1 MSVDY
6 NAMSI
11 RELKRYMLDHR
22 DDEKIFSAYMDR
34 RHARPKKV
42 LITAQDAKL
51 PLAQTFPKLVNLGQ
65 TGGRTCQ

>member
-6 NAMSI
+6 NAMSN

-22 DDEKIFSAYMDR
+22 DDEKAFSAYMDR

-51 PLAQTFPKLVNLGQ
+51 PFDEYGQ
-65 TGGRTCQ
+65 L